1 MQLSL
6 FIHQVRTLLLKD
18 LRREIRTKEVLTT
31 TISFAVL
38 LMVVF
43 TFAFYQDD
51 DSVKIV
57 FPGILW
63 VSIVYSGTLAIARTF
78 AQEKDGGC
86 LRALALIPR
95 TQQSLYWAK
104 LLLNLVFMLIFEVV
118 LLPMLSLAFS
128 VPIWDQL
135 HLYALSIFVGT
146 IGFVA
151 LGTLMA
157 AMLVHSHLREVLL
170 PVLLFPLAVPLII
183 VGVKITAALF
193 GGADFIEI
201 LPWLKIALAM
211 DIVYIFIGQYLF
223 QWVLSAIE

>member
-1 MQLSL
+1 MPTTL
-6 FIHQVRTLLLKD
+6 FFHQVRTLLLKD
-18 LRREIRTKEVLTT
+18 LRRELRTKEVLTT
-31 TISFAVL
+31 TVSFAIL

-78 AQEKDGGC
+78 TQEKDGGC

-95 TQQSLYWAK
+95 THQSLYWAK
-104 LLLNLVFMLIFEVV
+104 LLLNLAFMLIFEAV
-118 LLPMLSLAFS
+118 LLPMLALAFS
-128 VPIWDQL
+128 VDILDQL
-135 HLYALSIFVGT
+135 HLYALSIFICT
-146 IGFVA
+146 LGFVA

-157 AMLVHSHLREVLL
+157 ALLVHNHLREVLL
-170 PVLLFPLAVPLII
+170 PILLFPLAVPLII

-193 GGADFIEI
+193 EGADFSAIW
-201 LPWLKIALAM
+201 PWLKIALAM
-211 DIVYIFIGQYLF
+211 DLAYIFIGQYLF